1 MKKKTT
7 SSVSVEV
14 LAPTWQ
20 NDDFSPALVQWQR
33 VNPALDSVGR
43 ILHFHQL
50 ALEAGKVSIAA
61 ALLVAIEL
69 HKVKAQHPNDW
80 KAWCEANLTGH
91 GIPFGYSTA
100 HRYLQ
105 ALEKTVG
112 KTTNLYLLA
121 NGSEDEKIQ
130 AVATYT
136 KYTNY
141 QSLYQIYQG
150 EGIVAKSKL
159 GGKREGAGNKHKDGE
174 VAAELDAIVK
184 SESGNWAVAKSA
196 LDSLS
201 RLDAEKDF
209 LRILSTEHLVEL
221 TDLLSDL
228 SKKAAKILSRR
239 LSGKELQA

>member
-20 NDDFSPALVQWQR
+20 NDDFAPALVQWQR

-80 KAWCEANLTGH
+80 IAWCDANLKGH
-91 GIPFGYSTA
+91 AIPFGYKTA
-100 HRYLQ
+100 DRYLK

-121 NGSEDEKIQ
+121 NGSDDEKIQ

-150 EGIVAKSKL
+150 EGIVAKSKM
-159 GGKREGAGNKHKDGE
+159 GGGRERAGRKRKDAAEDEAAALDEAANSSALLSAAIKGPVAEVWRLHQEKDVFSRIDDEILGE
-174 VAAELDAIVK
+174 VAGLLNELC
-184 SESGNWAVAKSA
+184 
-196 LDSLS
+196 
-201 RLDAEKDF
+201 
-209 LRILSTEHLVEL
+209 
-221 TDLLSDL
+221 
-228 SKKAAKILSRR
+228 KAATKALKLRV
-239 LSGKELQA
+239 K

>member
-1 MKKKTT
+1 MKKKTST
-7 SSVSVEV
+7 AVSVEV

-61 ALLVAIEL
+61 ALLVALEL
-69 HKVKAQHPNDW
+69 HKLKAQHTRDW
-80 KAWCEANLTGH
+80 MAWCEANLNGH
-91 GIPFGYSTA
+91 GIKFGYKTA
-100 HRYLQ
+100 DRYLQ

-121 NGSEDEKIQ
+121 NGSDDEKIQ

-159 GGKREGAGNKHKDGE
+159 GGTREGAGNKHKDE
-174 VAAELDAIVK
+174 AA
-184 SESGNWAVAKSA
+184 SEAAA
-196 LDSLS
+196 LDEAANSPALLAAAIKGPMES
-201 RLDAEKDF
+201 VWKLYQEREVF
-209 LRILSTEHLVEL
+209 ERIDDETLGQVAGMLNEL
-221 TDLLSDL
+221 C
-228 SKKAAKILSRR
+228 KAATTALKKRM
-239 LSGKELQA
+239 

>member
-1 MKKKTT
+1 MKKKTST
-7 SSVSVEV
+7 AVSVEV

-80 KAWCEANLTGH
+80 KAWCEANLNGH
-91 GIPFGYSTA
+91 GIPFGYMTA

-121 NGSEDEKIQ
+121 NAPDEEKMV
-130 AVATYT
+130 AVANYT

-159 GGKREGAGNKHKDGE
+159 GGKREGAGNKHKDEAEAIGE
-174 VAAELDAIVK
+174 DLDA
-184 SESGNWAVAKSA
+184 AVNAP
-196 LDSLS
+196 SLLIAAIKGDKGPIKTLWKLHKE
-201 RLDAEKDF
+201 RDVF
-209 LRILSTEHLVEL
+209 NRIDDETLVYAVDTLNEL
-221 TDLLSDL
+221 C
-228 SKKAAKILSRR
+228 KAATTALKKRM
-239 LSGKELQA
+239 

>member
-1 MKKKTT
+1 MKKKTST
-7 SSVSVEV
+7 AVSVEV

-121 NGSEDEKIQ
+121 NGSDDEKIQ

-150 EGIVAKSKL
+150 EGIVAKSKM
-159 GGKREGAGNKHKDGE
+159 GGGRERAGRKRKD
-174 VAAELDAIVK
+174 
-184 SESGNWAVAKSA
+184 
-196 LDSLS
+196 
-201 RLDAEKDF
+201 DAEEIGANLDEAANAPSLLIAAIKGDNGPIKTLWKLHKERDVF
-209 LRILSTEHLVEL
+209 NRIDDETLVYAVDTLNEL
-221 TDLLSDL
+221 C
-228 SKKAAKILSRR
+228 KAATKALKLRV
-239 LSGKELQA
+239 K

>member
-20 NDDFSPALVQWQR
+20 NEDFSPALVQWQR

-91 GIPFGYSTA
+91 GIPFGYMTA

-121 NGSEDEKIQ
+121 NGSDDEKIQ

-150 EGIVAKSKL
+150 EGIVAKSKM
-159 GGKREGAGNKHKDGE
+159 GGGRERAGRKRKD
-174 VAAELDAIVK
+174 AAEEIG
-184 SESGNWAVAKSA
+184 EA
-196 LDSLS
+196 LDEVTNAPSLLIAAIKGDKGPLKTLWKLYKE
-201 RLDAEKDF
+201 RDVF
-209 LRILSTEHLVEL
+209 NRIDDETLGYAVTTLN
-221 TDLLSDL
+221 DLC
-228 SKKAAKILSRR
+228 KAATKALKLRV
-239 LSGKELQA
+239 K

>member
-1 MKKKTT
+1 MKKKTLT
-7 SSVSVEV
+7 DVSVEV

-91 GIPFGYSTA
+91 GIPFGYMTA

-121 NGSEDEKIQ
+121 NGSDDEKIQ

-150 EGIVAKSKL
+150 EGIVAKSKM
-159 GGKREGAGNKHKDGE
+159 GGGRERAGRKRKNEAEEIGE
-174 VAAELDAIVK
+174 
-184 SESGNWAVAKSA
+184 A
-196 LDSLS
+196 LDEAVNAPSLLIAAIKGDEGPIKTLWKLYKE
-201 RLDAEKDF
+201 RDVF
-209 LRILSTEHLVEL
+209 NRIDDKTLGYVVDKLNEL
-221 TDLLSDL
+221 C
-228 SKKAAKILSRR
+228 KAATTALKLRV
-239 LSGKELQA
+239 K

>member
-1 MKKKTT
+1 MKKKTST
-7 SSVSVEV
+7 AVSVEV

-33 VNPALDSVGR
+33 VNPSPASVGR

-69 HKVKAQHPNDW
+69 HKIKEQHPNDW
-80 KAWCEANLTGH
+80 KAWCEANLSGH
-91 GIPFGYSTA
+91 GIPFGYMTA
-100 HRYLQ
+100 HRYLK

-121 NGSEDEKIQ
+121 NGSDDEKIQ

-150 EGIVAKSKL
+150 EGIVAKSNL
-159 GGKREGAGNKHKDGE
+159 GGEREGAGNKRKDAAEEIGE
-174 VAAELDAIVK
+174 NLDAAVNAPSLLVAAIKGDKGPIKTLWKLYKERDVFNRIDDDTLGYAVTTLDELSKAATKALKLRVK
-184 SESGNWAVAKSA
+184 S
-196 LDSLS
+196 
-201 RLDAEKDF
+201 
-209 LRILSTEHLVEL
+209 
-221 TDLLSDL
+221 
-228 SKKAAKILSRR
+228 
-239 LSGKELQA
+239 

>member
-1 MKKKTT
+1 MKKKTLT
-7 SSVSVEV
+7 DVSVEV

-20 NDDFSPALVQWQR
+20 NEDFSPALVQWQR
-33 VNPALDSVGR
+33 VNPALDSAGR

-80 KAWCEANLTGH
+80 IAWCDANLKGH
-91 GIPFGYSTA
+91 AIPFGYKTA
-100 HRYLQ
+100 DRYLK

-121 NGSEDEKIQ
+121 NGSDDEKIQ

-150 EGIVAKSKL
+150 EGIVAKSNL
-159 GGKREGAGNKHKDGE
+159 GGEREGAGKKKKNVEEKASAALDEAVNAPSLLIAAIKGDDGPMKTLWKLYKE
-174 VAAELDAIVK
+174 RDVFNRIDDETL
-184 SESGNWAVAKSA
+184 GYAVATLNDLCNAATEA
-196 LDSLS
+196 L
-201 RLDAEKDF
+201 K
-209 LRILSTEHLVEL
+209 LRV
-221 TDLLSDL
+221 
-228 SKKAAKILSRR
+228 K
-239 LSGKELQA
+239 